1 MKDKLFLLIGLV
13 VILGSIYL
21 FLQKPAN
28 KHYQPNS
35 QALEEIPTPLL
46 PKQGERILT
55 INGETFIVEIARTD
69 EERNLGLSGRET
81 LPEGRGLFFIFNI
94 PGKYG
99 FWMKD
104 MNFPIDII
112 WIDESWRV
120 IGVERD
126 INPETFPKI
135 FYPVRAIKYVLEL
148 PAGTAKEKGI
158 DDGSIVYLD
167 S

>member
-1 MKDKLFLLIGLV
+1 
-13 VILGSIYL
+13 
-21 FLQKPAN
+21 
-28 KHYQPNS
+28 
-35 QALEEIPTPLL
+35 
-46 PKQGERILT
+46 
-55 INGETFIVEIARTD
+55 
-69 EERNLGLSGRET
+69 
-81 LPEGRGLFFIFNI
+81 
-94 PGKYG
+94 
-99 FWMKD
+99 MKD